1 MTKETII
8 AQLEALLQNEDFKET
23 QAGVS
28 SIRASYN
35 EIVNEANKDEHDT
48 AIEALFNSFN
58 EKEAAYNA
66 ASEEESKQP
75 EVELPETLEQQDEVA
90 DKAPATPQATTKEG
104 VIAQFQALLQNED
117 FKAIQAG
124 ISSIRSSY
132 KKIVDE
138 AKKVVEDALN
148 GEGKDPETEEIA
160 LPLSLIHI

>member
-66 ASEEESKQP
+66 ASDCLLYTSW
-75 EVELPETLEQQDEVA
+75 LN
-90 DKAPATPQATTKEG
+90 TPS
-104 VIAQFQALLQNED
+104 ILFFILL
-117 FKAIQAG
+117 
-124 ISSIRSSY
+124 RR
-132 KKIVDE
+132 
-138 AKKVVEDALN
+138 
-148 GEGKDPETEEIA
+148 
-160 LPLSLIHI
+160 